1 MPERP
6 HATLATR
13 AGLRTITTAVRL
25 LGPLRDPVASAIGA
39 MWYLK
44 QPARVRER
52 AARNH
57 RRLAPNLRPA
67 QARRLARVSYR
78 SYVRMIFDG
87 IWADPLPVRAVRDIV
102 HVDGAERVATGTGI
116 LITSH
121 FGNWDIGAS
130 GAMSLGL
137 RMTTVMAPIGSRALT
152 AMVAL
157 SRARK
162 GFELYTPEQAARGLI
177 RGLRNGR
184 WVGLMAD
191 VPEAGPTVVVP
202 FCGGRVRVSAV
213 PARLA
218 AATGAAIVP
227 TACWKEGRRWNLRI
241 HAAITVGRHDD
252 EADVM
257 SRVVAVLEP
266 EIRRHQ
272 EQWYP
277 FHEVYEDAA

>member
-1 MPERP
+1 MRERP
-6 HATLATR
+6 GATLATR
-13 AGLRTITTAVRL
+13 AGLRTITGAVRL
-25 LGPLRDPVASAIGA
+25 LGPFRAPVATAIGTA
-39 MWYLK
+39 WYLK
-44 QPARVRER
+44 QPSPVRRR

-57 RRLAPNLRPA
+57 LRLTPHLRPA
-67 QARRLARVSYR
+67 QARRLARTSYR
-78 SYVRMIFDG
+78 EYVRMIFDA
-87 IWADPLPVRAVRDIV
+87 IWADPLPLRRVRDLV
-102 HVDGAERVATGTGI
+102 QVDGAEHVATGAGV
-116 LITSH
+116 LVTSH

-130 GAMSLGL
+130 GGMSLGL
-137 RMTTVMAPIGSRALT
+137 RMSTVMAPIASPAVT

-162 GFELYTPEQAARGLI
+162 GFELFTPERAARGLI
-177 RGLRNGR
+177 RGLRSGR

-218 AATGAAIVP
+218 AATGTPIVP
-227 TACWKEGRRWNLRI
+227 TECWREGARWKLRI
-241 HAAITVGRHDD
+241 FGPIAVARDDD
-252 EADVM
+252 EIDVM

-266 EIRRHQ
+266 EIRRHP

-277 FHEVYEDAA
+277 FHEVYEDAG